1 MAFQDP
7 NLLVDQATEFRN
19 RGRPE
24 AGAMDILGASF
35 ESSRLDTTLFSRVR
49 IGALEELHN
58 TGPLISP
65 EESRERFGLST
76 DRELSEQEAL
86 FISEVQ
92 AEERT
97 RRATVQSASR
107 SLLKGTILPFV
118 GGIAGA
124 ISDPL
129 DFAIGAL
136 TGGVAGAIGK
146 KIGAKALTTF
156 GIAAVENMIAGAIT
170 EVSVV
175 QASRA
180 ELRAYTAQQ
189 AFFNVV
195 AGSLAITGFVH
206 GMKGGVSALSKMG
219 RSHVNLG
226 NKMAKMAED
235 NGLDAREVTNFL
247 EAKTQ
252 EKLNLDDGIVKATH
266 DALGEKAGPILDS
279 VTDAKELVRT
289 LNQKARDGE
298 IEGSDIEKVK
308 AVAEENGSPP
318 ERWTIVDEDS
328 PVQFAEADIIE
339 FQKKLESNE
348 FKLQDNNP
356 QATRENVK
364 YEEVQIDAETEAKMV
379 DIRSRVEADPVKTES
394 LKKALDEAD
403 LDEESVTVVQK
414 YLDCIGA

>member
-1 MAFQDP
+1 MAFQPQDF
-7 NLLVDQATEFRN
+7 LVDRTTKFAN

-24 AGAMDILGASF
+24 AGVGDILEASF

-58 TGPLISP
+58 TGVLIDP
-65 EESRERFGLST
+65 EESFKRFGLRT

-92 AEERT
+92 AEERS
-97 RRATVQSASR
+97 RRATIRSASR
-107 SLLKGTILPFV
+107 SFLKGTVLPFV
-118 GGIAGA
+118 GGILGA

-129 DFAIGAL
+129 DFAIGAM
-136 TGGVAGAIGK
+136 TGGVAGALGK
-146 KIGAKALTTF
+146 QMGAKALTTF
-156 GIAAVENMIAGAIT
+156 GIAAVENMVAGAIT
-170 EVSVV
+170 EASVI
-175 QASRA
+175 QASQA
-180 ELRAYTAQQ
+180 ELKDYTAQQ

-206 GMKGGVSALSKMG
+206 GMKGGISALSKMG

-226 NKMAKMAED
+226 NQMAKMADD

-247 EAKTQ
+247 ESKTQ
-252 EKLNLDDGIVKATH
+252 EKLTLDDGIIKATN
-266 DALGEKAGPILDS
+266 DALGDKAGPILDS

-289 LNQKARDGE
+289 LNQKAVDGE
-298 IEGSDIEKVK
+298 ISVNDVEKFK
-308 AVAEENGSPP
+308 EFAEENGSSP

-328 PVQFAEADIIE
+328 PVKFSEKDIIE
-339 FQKKLESNE
+339 FQNKLESNE

-356 QATRENVK
+356 QATREPIK
-364 YEEVQIDAETEAKMV
+364 FEEVKADPEVEAKLAEV
-379 DIRSRVEADPVKTES
+379 RNIVEADPKGRES
-394 LKKALDEAD
+394 IKAALAESDV
-403 LDEESVTVVQK
+403 DEESVAVVQR